1 MCGVIYVLCV
11 CVYVCFEWW
20 KNNKCVRLV
29 TNFNPFPSYF
39 TAYLVIYMVY
49 EVYVVDMCLFVII
62 MNTNFLAFWKM
73 KNWQKCFKWIKKDW
87 WANGSSLLKG
97 VAWINFRKNV
107 KQFSFFNLFPISHF
121 LILFLFIYLYLF
133 NIGEWEEEGRRWVD
147 GGCLME
153 KFTSGTIVIDLYF
166 CIFKETALHSAICAF
181 DLSIDEPY
189 NRVVS
194 IPSLIKGIL
203 KLVISQFDTKQ
214 REPNT
219 KKKWMYYQKQKIIFS
234 DT

>member
-1 MCGVIYVLCV
+1 
-11 CVYVCFEWW
+11 
-20 KNNKCVRLV
+20 
-29 TNFNPFPSYF
+29 
-39 TAYLVIYMVY
+39 
-49 EVYVVDMCLFVII
+49 MCLFVII

-97 VAWINFRKNV
+97 VAWINFTKNV

-133 NIGEWEEEGRRWVD
+133 YIGEWGEEGRRWVD

-166 CIFKETALHSAICAF
+166 CIFKETVLHSAICAF
-181 DLSIDEPY
+181 DLSIDEQY
-189 NRVVS
+189 NNLFYDKGHFKTSNFS
-194 IPSLIKGIL
+194 IWHQTEGTKHEKKMNVLSKTENHFFRHIIYTHFMLFHAFLCFIYFLCSVRFCFCCFCFIAQQINTLIHTHI
-203 KLVISQFDTKQ
+203 
-214 REPNT
+214 
-219 KKKWMYYQKQKIIFS
+219 
-234 DT
+234 